1 MTQILFFGCT
11 AVVQRGRFPASL
23 IKQAEMSAIPNLQGG
38 EGGPMLMS
46 SIQGAWIVNRIAQY
60 IVVARCVAKRLV
72 AIGREL
78 Y

>member
-11 AVVQRGRFPASL
+11 AVVQRGRF
-23 IKQAEMSAIPNLQGG
+23 KQAEMSAIPNLQGG